1 MTLLTRLGSL
11 RALPSDTLDRGRT
24 SQRVRKTERRTIV
37 ALTAAFVFQP
47 ILHPAGPANSS
58 PVDVLLIA
66 SIVLFA
72 IWAWRQPRRIHA
84 PYLLPV
90 GIMVAAG
97 AASGIASQFPA
108 AAIQA
113 LLVDLLLF
121 AWCTTVTN
129 VLEQPRTFRYVV
141 SAWALSGIAWATIVV
156 VAWLG
161 HVTALEGLTST
172 DGNRVLFT
180 FGDPNY
186 ASTYWLTT
194 LFVIYAMQRPAQ
206 RWLRF
211 AGYAVVFWALV
222 LTESNG
228 GFLSLAVGIAFVL
241 LVKIY
246 RRRGWAGLTATV
258 LALGLCLATF
268 LVAFPLSTI
277 REKAFYSNQP
287 ILVNSI
293 GRSAQSSSE
302 RSELISEMGQL
313 YDQTN
318 GLIGIGP
325 DATKLTL
332 SAELAAYP
340 NEAHDDYLAA
350 LVERGPLGLLGL
362 LILVASAVLWARPL
376 VRSRISRR
384 FAEAIPIPLGL
395 AAGLLALGVN
405 SFYEEILHFRFLWS
419 LLAIVAVVGR
429 SSKRSEQA
437 GHDED
442 LRQPA

>member
-1 MTLLTRLGSL
+1 VRLRSRLDTLP
-11 RALPSDTLDRGRT
+11 ALPSDILERGPT
-24 SQRVRKTERRTIV
+24 SDRVRKTERRAML
-37 ALTAAFVFQP
+37 ALTAAFIFQP
-47 ILHPAGPANSS
+47 ILHPGGPFNSS
-58 PVDVLLIA
+58 PVDLLLIA
-66 SIVLFA
+66 SVVLFA
-72 IWAWRQPRRIHA
+72 IWAWREPRRIYA

-97 AASGIASQFPA
+97 AASGITSQFPR

-129 VLEQPRTFRYVV
+129 VLSQPRTFRYVLT
-141 SAWALSGIAWATIVV
+141 AWALSGIVWASIVV

-161 HVTALEGLTST
+161 HVSVVEGLNAA

-194 LFVIYAMQRPAQ
+194 LFVIYAMQRPTN
-206 RWLRF
+206 RWFRL

-228 GFLSLAVGIAFVL
+228 GFLSLAIGIAFVVL
-241 LVKIY
+241 MKIY
-246 RRRGWAGLTATV
+246 RQKGWAGLGAAMLV
-258 LALGLCLATF
+258 LGLGVASF
-268 LVAFPLSTI
+268 LVVLPLNTL
-277 REKAFYSNQP
+277 REKALYSNQP

-302 RSELISEMGQL
+302 RSQLISEMGQL
-313 YDQTN
+313 YNQTN
-318 GLIGIGP
+318 GLLGIGP
-325 DATKLTL
+325 DATKPTLT
-332 SAELAAYP
+332 AELAVYP

-350 LVERGPLGLLGL
+350 LVERGPFGLLGL
-362 LILVASAVLWARPL
+362 LLLVGSAVRWAGPL
-376 VRSRISRR
+376 VKNRVSRR
-384 FAEAIPIPLGL
+384 FAEVIPIPLGL

-429 SSKRSEQA
+429 DSKQA
-437 GHDED
+437 AVGAH
-442 LRQPA
+442 RQHPA